1 MNLSRRAFA
10 AGSLTLGSAVL
21 AGQPAWAQNNL
32 SAADRETVG
41 RVSAWFQGVSAARGT
56 FVETGP
62 GGRRAEGRYFIQ
74 RPGKMRFEYTNP
86 EGLLVVADGNN
97 LMRYDPRLEVFRQA
111 PLSATP
117 LSVFLGRNVRIEEG
131 VRIDRVT
138 RMDSGAFA
146 VVARDA
152 NRPNEGS
159 VILAFAGNPVR
170 LMEWTVTDP
179 QGQRTRTQLSSFE
192 AVNSL
197 PNSLFTLRDPTR
209 GRPGRN

>member
-1 MNLSRRAFA
+1 MNFSRRAFA
-10 AGSLTLGSAVL
+10 TGSLTLGAAVM
-21 AGQPAWAQNNL
+21 AGLPAFAQNNL
-32 SAADRETVG
+32 SAADRETVQ
-41 RVSAWFQGVSAARGT
+41 RVSAWFQGVRAARGS

-74 RPGKMRFEYTNP
+74 RPGKMRFEYSNP

-152 NRPNEGS
+152 DRPNEGQ
-159 VILAFAGNPVR
+159 VILAFAGSPAR
-170 LMEWTVTDP
+170 LMEWTVIDP
-179 QGQRTRTQLSSFE
+179 QGRRTRTQLSSFE

-209 GRPGRN
+209 RPGRN